1 VERCLGRWLKA
12 ETTGVDD
19 ETSALSIRETRMG
32 NRRCL
37 AFAALAAGPLLG
49 MSPFVGGS
57 SALAAAC
64 ATASVSVYEA
74 AGFSC
79 NVGPVTFSDVS
90 VGSTTSGSGVVALG
104 DFSPFTAVVD
114 GVTEFGLHLSFASD
128 TGTTPSSLADVAL
141 TFDVS
146 GTPSLT
152 DAFAVFAGTTTGT
165 GMEDL
170 SEVLSNGVSLT
181 LNAPGATSAM
191 FSAIGSLSV
200 VKDQSDF
207 AGAAGSADS
216 SILGN
221 AFSVTAVPEPST
233 WAMMLL
239 GFVGLGYAAFRRRS
253 KGLAIAI

>member
-1 VERCLGRWLKA
+1 
-12 ETTGVDD
+12 
-19 ETSALSIRETRMG
+19 MG
-32 NRRCL
+32 NRRYL
-37 AFAALAAGPLLG
+37 AFAALAAGTLLG
-49 MSPFVGGS
+49 MSPLLGAS

-74 AGFSC
+74 ADFSC
-79 NVGPVTFSDVS
+79 NVGPVTFSDIS
-90 VGSTTSGSGVVALG
+90 VLSTTNGSGVVVLT

-128 TGTTPSSLADVAL
+128 TGTTPGSLADVAW

-165 GMEDL
+165 GTDDL

-181 LNAPGATSAM
+181 LNAPGATSAV

-207 AGAAGSADS
+207 AGSSGSADS

-221 AFSVTAVPEPST
+221 AFSVTAAPEPST
-233 WAMMLL
+233 WAMMLT
-239 GFVGLGYAAFRRRS
+239 GFVGLGFLGYRKACKGSLAA
-253 KGLAIAI
+253 

>member
-1 VERCLGRWLKA
+1 
-12 ETTGVDD
+12 
-19 ETSALSIRETRMG
+19 MG
-32 NRRCL
+32 NRRYL
-37 AFAALAAGPLLG
+37 AFAALAAGTLLG
-49 MSPFVGGS
+49 MSPLLGAS

-74 AGFSC
+74 ADFSC
-79 NVGPVTFSDVS
+79 NVGPVSFSDIS
-90 VGSTTSGSGVVALG
+90 VLSTTNGSGVVVLT

-128 TGTTPSSLADVAL
+128 TGTTPGSLADVAW

-165 GMEDL
+165 GTDDL

-181 LNAPGATSAM
+181 LNAPGATSAV

-207 AGAAGSADS
+207 AGSSGSADS

-221 AFSVTAVPEPST
+221 AFSVTAAPEPST
-233 WAMMLL
+233 WAMMLT
-239 GFVGLGYAAFRRRS
+239 GFVGLGFLGYRKACKGSLAA
-253 KGLAIAI
+253 

>member
-1 VERCLGRWLKA
+1 
-12 ETTGVDD
+12 
-19 ETSALSIRETRMG
+19 MG

-49 MSPFVGGS
+49 MSPFLGAS

-79 NVGPVTFSDVS
+79 NVGPVTFSDIS
-90 VGSTTSGSGVVALG
+90 VGSTTNGSGVVVLS
-104 DFSPFTAVVD
+104 DFSPLTTVVD
-114 GVTEFGLHLSFASD
+114 GVTEFGLDLSFASD
-128 TGTTPSSLADVAL
+128 TGTTPGSLADVAL

-146 GTPSLT
+146 GAPSLT
-152 DAFAVFAGTTTGT
+152 GAFAVFAGTATGT
-165 GMEDL
+165 GTDDL

-181 LNAPGATSAM
+181 LNAPGATSAT
-191 FSAIGSLSV
+191 FNAIGSLSV

-207 AGAAGSADS
+207 AGSAGSADS

-233 WAMMLL
+233 WAMLLL
-239 GFVGLGYAAFRRRS
+239 GFVGLGYAASRRRS
-253 KGLAIAI
+253 KSLAVAI

>member
-1 VERCLGRWLKA
+1 M
-12 ETTGVDD
+12 
-19 ETSALSIRETRMG
+19 S
-32 NRRCL
+32 NRRYL
-37 AFAALAAGPLLG
+37 AFVALAAGPLLG
-49 MSPFVGGS
+49 MSPLLGAS

-79 NVGPVTFSDVS
+79 NVGPVTFSDIT
-90 VGSTTSGSGVVALG
+90 VGATTSGSGVVALG

-165 GMEDL
+165 GTDDL

-181 LNAPGATSAM
+181 LDAPGSTSAM
-191 FSAIGSLSV
+191 FNAIQSGGRDLTVVADHALSTRP
-200 VKDQSDF
+200 SF
-207 AGAAGSADS
+207 RAESRRASRGSA
-216 SILGN
+216 
-221 AFSVTAVPEPST
+221 
-233 WAMMLL
+233 
-239 GFVGLGYAAFRRRS
+239 VGPRS
-253 KGLAIAI
+253 EAAIASATR

>member
-1 VERCLGRWLKA
+1 MKA
-12 ETTGVDD
+12 LDKGT
-19 ETSALSIRETRMG
+19 LMG

-37 AFAALAAGPLLG
+37 AFAALAAGTLLG
-49 MSPFVGGS
+49 MSPLLGAS

-64 ATASVSVYEA
+64 ATASVSLYEA

-104 DFSPFTAVVD
+104 DFSPFTTVVD

-128 TGTTPSSLADVAL
+128 TGTTPTSLADVAL

-146 GTPSLT
+146 GAPSLT
-152 DAFAVFAGTTTGT
+152 DAFAVFAGTATGT
-165 GMEDL
+165 GTDDL

-181 LNAPGATSAM
+181 LNAPGATSAA
-191 FSAIGSLSV
+191 FSPIGSLSV

-207 AGAAGSADS
+207 AGSGGSADS
-216 SILGN
+216 SIIGN
-221 AFSVTAVPEPST
+221 AFSVTAVPEAST

-239 GFVGLGYAAFRRRS
+239 GFAGLGYAGYRRTRDP
-253 KGLAIAI
+253 LAA

>member
-1 VERCLGRWLKA
+1 MRQ
-12 ETTGVDD
+12 
-19 ETSALSIRETRMG
+19 ALSRRETPMS
-32 NRRCL
+32 NRRYL
-37 AFAALAAGPLLG
+37 AFVALAAGPLLG
-49 MSPFVGGS
+49 MSPLLGAS

-141 TFDVS
+141 TFNVS

-165 GMEDL
+165 GTDDL
-170 SEVLSNGVSLT
+170 SEVLSNGVSLGRPR
-181 LNAPGATSAM
+181 LNLCYVQRHSVLERCQ
-191 FSAIGSLSV
+191 GS
-200 VKDQSDF
+200 
-207 AGAAGSADS
+207 
-216 SILGN
+216 
-221 AFSVTAVPEPST
+221 E
-233 WAMMLL
+233 
-239 GFVGLGYAAFRRRS
+239 
-253 KGLAIAI
+253 

>member
-1 VERCLGRWLKA
+1 
-12 ETTGVDD
+12 
-19 ETSALSIRETRMG
+19 MG
-32 NRRCL
+32 NRRYL
-37 AFAALAAGPLLG
+37 AFAALAAGTLLG
-49 MSPFVGGS
+49 MSPLLGAS

-79 NVGPVTFSDVS
+79 NVGPVTFSDIS
-90 VGSTTSGSGVVALG
+90 VLSTTNGSGVVVLT

-114 GVTEFGLHLSFASD
+114 GVTEFGLDLSFASD
-128 TGTTPSSLADVAL
+128 TGTTPGSLADVAL

-165 GMEDL
+165 GTDDL

-181 LNAPGATSAM
+181 LNAPGATSAV

-207 AGAAGSADS
+207 AGSSGSADS

-221 AFSVTAVPEPST
+221 AFSVTAAPEPST
-233 WAMMLL
+233 WAMMLA
-239 GFVGLGYAAFRRRS
+239 GFVGLGFLGYRKACKGSLAA
-253 KGLAIAI
+253 

>member
-1 VERCLGRWLKA
+1 MLFGSSDKA
-12 ETTGVDD
+12 PTMRK
-19 ETSALSIRETRMG
+19 LYLIRETLVG

-49 MSPFVGGS
+49 MSPLLCAS

-79 NVGPVTFSDVS
+79 NVGPVTFSDIT
-90 VGSTTSGSGVVALG
+90 VGSTTSGSGVVTLS
-104 DFSPFTAVVD
+104 DFSPFTTVVD
-114 GVTEFGLHLSFASD
+114 GVTEFGLHLDFASD
-128 TGTTPSSLADVAL
+128 TGMTQGSQADVSL
-141 TFDVS
+141 EFNVS
-146 GTPSLT
+146 GVPSLT

-165 GMEDL
+165 GTEDL

-181 LNAPGATSAM
+181 LHAPGATSAM

-207 AGAAGSADS
+207 AGSGGSADS
-216 SILGN
+216 SIIGN
-221 AFSVTAVPEPST
+221 AFSVTAVPSSVAAVPEPST
-233 WAMMLL
+233 WAMMLV
-239 GFVGLGYAAFRRRS
+239 GFVGLGFLGYRKACKGSLAA
-253 KGLAIAI
+253 

>member
-1 VERCLGRWLKA
+1 MRKLFL
-12 ETTGVDD
+12 
-19 ETSALSIRETRMG
+19 IRETLVG
-32 NRRCL
+32 NRRYL
-37 AFAALAAGPLLG
+37 AFAAAGTLLG
-49 MSPFVGGS
+49 MSPLLGAS

-90 VGSTTSGSGVVALG
+90 VGSTTSGSGVVVLS
-104 DFSPFTAVVD
+104 DFNPFTAVVD

-128 TGTTPSSLADVAL
+128 TGTTPGSLADVAL

-146 GTPSLT
+146 GASSLT

-165 GMEDL
+165 GTDDL

-207 AGAAGSADS
+207 AGSAGSADS

-233 WAMMLL
+233 WAMMLA
-239 GFVGLGYAAFRRRS
+239 GFVGLGFLGYRKACKGSLAA
-253 KGLAIAI
+253 